1 MARRKSNAPGC
12 FVSLLQILGC
22 IVVLSLAFLGISF
35 VAELFQVSAGWAIVI
50 IMLIPSLLYLGFLLI
65 RAIVRKIVRIIQA
78 DRTEKREQEQIGQC
92 LPEPT
97 AAPLDANSAARAA
110 SAPARP
116 IAPVRAAAASSRQ
129 TKPAADRRR
138 GGLGHR
144 SDRYA
149 PDCVV
154 LDIAATGN
162 TAETGEIVEV
172 SAIRLRKLEPVD
184 TFTSLIKPAQKLTP
198 EQISDLG
205 ITNAMLA
212 KAPSAENVLSA
223 LWDFIDGEPL
233 LSFETRPAVCFL
245 YDIFLRYTD
254 NVLSNDFMDL
264 QRLARKTVPDMD
276 PQSLSDVSCA
286 LRCPQATSARTM
298 GRCEVMAECY
308 KTLSGMAAEQ
318 KHKTESKD
326 VLLENTATQE
336 TVPDEL
342 VGAQTPATLDDLLI
356 PAIDWILQ
364 EQTASASA
372 LQRQFGIGWER
383 AKKLMEQIEFLGV
396 VGPPN
401 GSKSRDVLMG
411 INPLKD

>member
-1 MARRKSNAPGC
+1 MSRRKSNAPGC

-22 IVVLSLAFLGISF
+22 VVVLSLAFLGISF

-50 IMLIPSLLYLGFLLI
+50 IMLIPSLFYLGFLLI
-65 RAIVRKIVRIIQA
+65 RAIVRKIVRIVQA
-78 DRTEKREQEQIGQC
+78 DCTGKREREQSGQC
-92 LPEPT
+92 LPGTT
-97 AAPLDANSAARAA
+97 AAPHDATSAARTA
-110 SAPARP
+110 SAPVPPARP
-116 IAPVRAAAASSRQ
+116 AVATSIRQ

-198 EQISDLG
+198 EQISELG

-264 QRLARKTVPDMD
+264 QRLARNTVPDTD

-286 LRCPQATSARTM
+286 LRCPQATSVRTM

-326 VLLENTATQE
+326 VLPENTATQE

-342 VGAQTPATLDDLLI
+342 VEAQTPATLDDLLI